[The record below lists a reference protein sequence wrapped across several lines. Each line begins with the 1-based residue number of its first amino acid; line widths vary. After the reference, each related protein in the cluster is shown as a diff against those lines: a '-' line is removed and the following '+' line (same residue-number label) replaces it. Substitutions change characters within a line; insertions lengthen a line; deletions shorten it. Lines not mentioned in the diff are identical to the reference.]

1 MCIRFS
7 TTPNKTTENSVG
19 ALKTMRRS
27 IIHCALLFVDSFNN
41 TKRRFD
47 REDHNTHNQNTHNK
61 MDEKPDAIEAR
72 AVMAES
78 NGEYAKAL
86 AIRERLLLALQKLH
100 GDPCDASDDQKIKIC
115 ELICLLATQEQQSN
129 MNSLVQGSMERHRKE
144 ASSIREYG
152 EPSLLSNH
160 PNRLAQL
167 ERNSLQS
174 VHQTSSFL
182 QSRAAMKS
190 DGVVTKRLSLQGLLA
205 FGERLISKEN
215 TLPTSQRKPALRQAK
230 ANLLMLLVTV
240 LYRQNRPRAAL
251 PLAQAAQLELLELAA
266 PPERASLDVATGYLT
281 LSSVLSASN
290 KHKEALKCA
299 FRALE
304 ASLVLEERFA
314 NNDSTL
320 SRASHPMT
328 ESVSAKSPS
337 SAGTSG
343 RISAQG
349 ASLRGGYPDLVP
361 DGATENAADDLAA
374 SRVEPGSYL
383 GSLLAACYH
392 NIGTEQEHL
401 SLLELALRT
410 YGLGFRMAKK
420 THGDAHPLVERMYSN
435 YCSVFQSVNY
445 KHFYPDGHR
454 PGETS
459 TALENADRAV
469 RQLNFSFLSSHRH
482 ELACQKETR
491 QQNAI
496 LSSIEDPVL
505 DTSPSHSQ
513 HILVG
518 KIRSSSANVSSSVSH
533 LRSTNGG
540 GAGGATGGGA
550 GLYNNNN
557 HTSSL
562 KVSSSGGH
570 SRGNSISSVS
580 SIHQQ
585 HRHL

>member
-1 MCIRFS
+1 
-7 TTPNKTTENSVG
+7 
-19 ALKTMRRS
+19 
-27 IIHCALLFVDSFNN
+27 
-41 TKRRFD
+41 
-47 REDHNTHNQNTHNK
+47 

-86 AIRERLLLALQKLH
+86 AVRERLLLALQKLH
-100 GDPCDASDDQKIKIC
+100 GDPCEATDDQKIKIC

-129 MNSLVQGSMERHRKE
+129 MNTLVQGSMERHRKE
-144 ASSIREYG
+144 ATSMREFG

-174 VHQTSSFL
+174 VHQTSSYL
-182 QSRAAMKS
+182 QSRSAMKG

-205 FGERLISKEN
+205 FGERLISKDN
-215 TLPTSQRKPALRQAK
+215 TLPSSQRRPELRQAK

-251 PLAQAAQLELLELAA
+251 PLAQSAQLELLELAA

-314 NNDSTL
+314 NNDSTR
-320 SRASHPMT
+320 SQASQPMT
-328 ESVSAKSPS
+328 ESMSAKSPS
-337 SAGTSG
+337 SAATSG
-343 RISAQG
+343 RVSAPD
-349 ASLRGGYPDLVP
+349 SNMRTYPDLVP
-361 DGATENAADDLAA
+361 DGAAENAADDVAA
-374 SRVEPGSYL
+374 HRVEPGSYL

-410 YGLGFRMAKK
+410 YGLGFRVAKR

-454 PGETS
+454 PGEPS

-482 ELACQKETR
+482 ELACQKEMR

-505 DTSPSHSQ
+505 DTSSSNSQ

-533 LRSTNGG
+533 LRGTSGKG
-540 GAGGATGGGA
+540 TGGSFHA
-550 GLYNNNN
+550 TA
-557 HTSSL
+557 TSLQQSRG
-562 KVSSSGGH
+562 SSGAH

-580 SIHQQ
+580 TIHQQ
-585 HRHL
+585 RH

>member
-1 MCIRFS
+1 
-7 TTPNKTTENSVG
+7 
-19 ALKTMRRS
+19 
-27 IIHCALLFVDSFNN
+27 
-41 TKRRFD
+41 
-47 REDHNTHNQNTHNK
+47 

-72 AVMAES
+72 AVVAES

-86 AIRERLLLALQKLH
+86 AIRERLLLALQKLY
-100 GDPCDASDDQKIKIC
+100 GDPCDATDDQKVKIC

-129 MNSLVQGSMERHRKE
+129 MNTLVQGSMERHRKD
-144 ASSIREYG
+144 ASTMREFG

-167 ERNSLQS
+167 ERDSLHA
-174 VHQTSSFL
+174 VHQSSSYL
-182 QSRAAMKS
+182 QGRNAMKN

-205 FGERLISKEN
+205 FGERLIAKDN

-240 LYRQNRPRAAL
+240 LYRQGRPRAAL
-251 PLAQAAQLELLELAA
+251 PLAQSAQLELLELAA

-314 NNDSTL
+314 DNDSTR
-320 SRASHPMT
+320 SPASHPMP
-328 ESVSAKSPS
+328 ESMSAKSPS
-337 SAGTSG
+337 SAAASG
-343 RISAQG
+343 RDNATLSSSQQHQQPNASAKG
-349 ASLRGGYPDLVP
+349 FPDLVP
-361 DGATENAADDLAA
+361 ERVGATNRGADTAPPNVDDIAA

-401 SLLELALRT
+401 ALLELALRT
-410 YGLGFRMAKK
+410 YGLGFRMAKR
-420 THGDAHPLVERMYSN
+420 THGDAHPLVERMYNN

-445 KHFYPDGHR
+445 KHFHPDGHR

-482 ELACQKETR
+482 ELACQKELR

-496 LSSIEDPVL
+496 LASAEDPVL
-505 DTSPSHSQ
+505 DTSSSHSQ

-533 LRSTNGG
+533 LRNTSGG
-540 GAGGATGGGA
+540 GHAAAGGA
-550 GLYNNNN
+550 L
-557 HTSSL
+557 H
-562 KVSSSGGH
+562 SSGGSMAH
-570 SRGNSISSVS
+570 PSRISAASNSYLSRQTSISSVS
-580 SIHQQ
+580 TIQQ
-585 HRHL
+585 GKQQRHH